1 MNSTGIL
8 TGYAANA
15 NATAAQCVT
24 EYGNPAVT
32 GIGVCLPELV
42 DEAEADV

>member
-8 TGYAANA
+8 TGYATNA
-15 NATAAQCVT
+15 TATAAQCVT
-24 EYGNPAVT
+24 QYGNPDVT
-32 GIGVCLPELV
+32 GIGVCLPELG